1 MRLIVQRVRSASVT
15 VEGEVVGSIGRGMLV
30 LVGLAVTDDPAL
42 AIEWGVR
49 KLLNLRLW
57 ADASGKAW
65 ASSVLQ
71 SGLDVLLVSQFTLH
85 AVLKGNNPD
94 FRLAMGPEAA
104 RAMWSQFVA
113 AMEAGHKGKCRITQG
128 RFGAMM
134 DVALV
139 NDGPVTIQLDGPA
152 TPALSAPPAVAP
164 PDKASTLQ
172 PLDPPP
178 SVLLLLPMAGA
189 CSRVAKLE
197 RRGAQLLNVR
207 LVACCAELGSRP
219 ALAILLRPPGSGLA
233 AVSAVLAWLACAGN
247 ANIDEGMP
255 CGGARAATP
264 GDMKAF
270 FL

>member
-15 VEGEVVGSIGRGMLV
+15 VEDEVVGSIGRGMLV
-30 LVGLAVTDDPAL
+30 LVGLAATDDPAL

-57 ADASGKAW
+57 EDASGKAW

-85 AVLKGNNPD
+85 AVLKGNKPD

-104 RAMWSQFVA
+104 RAMWAQFVA
-113 AMEAGHKGKCRITQG
+113 AMEAGHKGKCRISQG

-139 NDGPVTIQLDGPA
+139 NDGPVTIELDGP
-152 TPALSAPPAVAP
+152 TRVNPPSAPPAVAP
-164 PDKASTLQ
+164 PDICSLQ

-178 SVLLLLPMAGA
+178 SVLLLLPAAGA
-189 CSRVAKLE
+189 CSRVAELE

-219 ALAILLRPPGSGLA
+219 ALAILLRPPCGGLA
-233 AVSAVLAWLACAGN
+233 AVSALSALLACAGN
-247 ANIDEGMP
+247 GNNDEGMP
-255 CGGARAATP
+255 RGGARAATP
-264 GDMKAF
+264 EDIKAF